1 MISVYNAARS
11 ETVQQLQKKKRSLH
25 ILQTTMLVILIILR
39 LNCLVLNGLYY
50 AEFDDSDKNNI
61 LYITTNVTQIS
72 LVLLDF
78 TIYIIF
84 VRLYYHFLQTK
95 RKVMQEKLI
104 RWKCKNTMHV
114 VGVAALV
121 FLEIWRTITKILT
134 AQGTFFDESIE
145 YDQDDFFM
153 SLIDFGTASVI
164 DFFVGITI
172 FILIWSKNMQFV
184 TKNRT
189 ASGHDKDRFS

>member
-1 MISVYNAARS
+1 
-11 ETVQQLQKKKRSLH
+11 
-25 ILQTTMLVILIILR
+25 
-39 LNCLVLNGLYY
+39 
-50 AEFDDSDKNNI
+50 
-61 LYITTNVTQIS
+61 
-72 LVLLDF
+72 
-78 TIYIIF
+78 
-84 VRLYYHFLQTK
+84 
-95 RKVMQEKLI
+95 
-104 RWKCKNTMHV
+104 MHV

-172 FILIWSKNMQFV
+172 FILIWSKNMQFAA
-184 TKNRT
+184 KNRT

>member
-78 TIYIIF
+78 TIYIMF
-84 VRLYYHFLQTK
+84 VSLYHHFLQTK

-134 AQGTFFDESIE
+134 AQGTFFDKSIE
-145 YDQDDFFM
+145 LDQDDFFM

-172 FILIWSKNMQFV
+172 FILIWSKNMQFAA
-184 TKNRT
+184 KNRT

>member
-11 ETVQQLQKKKRSLH
+11 ETVQQLQKKKRSLK

-39 LNCLVLNGLYY
+39 LNCLVLNGLYF
-50 AEFDDSDKNNI
+50 AKFDDKNNI

-84 VRLYYHFLQTK
+84 VSLYHHFLQTK

-121 FLEIWRTITKILT
+121 FLEIWRTMTKILT
-134 AQGTFFDESIE
+134 AQGTFFDKSSKKLDE
-145 YDQDDFFM
+145 DDFYM

-172 FILIWSKNMQFV
+172 FILIWSKNMQFAA
-184 TKNRT
+184 KNRT

>member
-1 MISVYNAARS
+1 
-11 ETVQQLQKKKRSLH
+11 
-25 ILQTTMLVILIILR
+25 MLVILIILR
-39 LNCLVLNGLYY
+39 LNCLVLNGLYF
-50 AEFDDSDKNNI
+50 AKFDDKNNI

-172 FILIWSKNMQFV
+172 FILIWSKNMQFAA
-184 TKNRT
+184 KNRT

>member
-11 ETVQQLQKKKRSLH
+11 ETVQQLQKKKRSLK

-39 LNCLVLNGLYY
+39 LNCLVLNGLYF
-50 AEFDDSDKNNI
+50 AKFDDKNNI

-172 FILIWSKNMQFV
+172 FILIWSKNMQFAA
-184 TKNRT
+184 KNRT

>member
-39 LNCLVLNGLYY
+39 LNCLVLNGLYF
-50 AEFDDSDKNNI
+50 AKFDDKNNI

-172 FILIWSKNMQFV
+172 FILIWSKNMQFAA
-184 TKNRT
+184 KNRT